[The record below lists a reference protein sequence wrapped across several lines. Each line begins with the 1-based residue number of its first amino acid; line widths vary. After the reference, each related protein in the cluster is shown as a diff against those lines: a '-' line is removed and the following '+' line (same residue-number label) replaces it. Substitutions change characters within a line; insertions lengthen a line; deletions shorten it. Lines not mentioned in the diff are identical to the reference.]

1 MSPQDIESPAAP
13 GRSAA
18 EARDLMRWQVRL
30 LPLMKWM
37 VVGLASFFFVTSL
50 VQLVY
55 LHWEIARAPEV
66 DLRAAQGNLAKLP
79 ESATEDQR
87 LAAFHAQ
94 SAVLLELH
102 AMQRRYHQANVLLMS
117 RIWIRYLGFVTGM
130 MLSLVGAVFILG
142 KLEVA
147 PSTMRGEVSS
157 QLKYE
162 IQSSSPGIILGVLGT
177 VLMAASIVVNHRI
190 EVQDK
195 PIYLREPPPVSG
207 PAGRAPDSKPVLQRP
222 DSNAGG
228 STR

>member
-1 MSPQDIESPAAP
+1 MSSFDTESPAVP
-13 GRSAA
+13 SRTAA
-18 EARDLMRWQVRL
+18 DARDLMRWQVRL

-37 VVGLASFFFVTSL
+37 VVGLASFFFITSL
-50 VQLVY
+50 AQLVY
-55 LHWEIARAPEV
+55 LHWEIARAPEA
-66 DLRAAQGNLAKLP
+66 DLRPAQSSLGRVP
-79 ESATEDQR
+79 ESPSEDQR
-87 LAAFHAQ
+87 LAAFRAQ

-130 MLSLVGAVFILG
+130 MLALVGAVFILG
-142 KLEVA
+142 KLEV
-147 PSTMRGEVSS
+147 PTSTVRGEVSN

-195 PIYLREPPPVSG
+195 PVYLREALPVSDT
-207 PAGRAPDSKPVLQRP
+207 AGRVPDSKPVLQRP
-222 DSNAGG
+222 DANAAGG
-228 STR
+228 TR